1 MEMKTH
7 PHARRER
14 SFLVGLLVV
23 SVTLGISPA
32 AASAAPGDWAQLGY
46 GAAHNGYQRDEMV
59 LDRTT
64 VRGLARAY
72 AVRIGPAGTP
82 VVVGD
87 TIYVTIRAQKDLLVA
102 MAARDGSVLWEREL
116 DSGALDFTPAVANGI
131 VYITTLRYT
140 STDQG
145 GSLYAF
151 EASSGDLLWRVDG
164 TASTSPV
171 IADGKVFV
179 GGGEEGSP
187 SNLVAYVA
195 ASGAVLW
202 SARAGLYAQPAAPAV
217 SLGRVFVARVD
228 GVYAFDE
235 TTGAQLWHRYVP
247 GEPATTPVVASGM
260 VLTGGWRGIRAIDV
274 ETGDARWGYPQT
286 GIHYLNGMPAVA
298 NGTVYAHVRGQL
310 VALGLA
316 HGAVKW
322 SRTISPDPN
331 LIYESSPAVANGVV
345 YIMGIVEARE
355 RLLAYGIGGYRKRM
369 ITAPQ
374 GGDPIISNGSVY
386 LGGGTSGASLTTFRL
401 PNTSA

>member
-7 PHARRER
+7 PHTRRVR

-23 SVTLGISPA
+23 SVTLGISSA

-46 GAAHNGYQRDEMV
+46 GPAHNGYQRDETV

-72 AVRIGPAGTP
+72 TVRIGPAGTP

-87 TIYVTIRAQKDLLVA
+87 TIYVTIRAEKELLVA
-102 MAARDGSVLWEREL
+102 MAASDGSVLWEREL
-116 DSGALDFTPAVANGI
+116 DSEALEFTPAVANGV
-131 VYITTLRYT
+131 VYITSLRYT
-140 STDQG
+140 SPDQG

-151 EASSGDLLWRVDG
+151 DASSGELLWRVGG

-171 IADGKVFV
+171 VADGKVFV

-187 SNLVAYVA
+187 PNVVAYDA
-195 ASGAVLW
+195 ASGAVRW
-202 SARAGLYAQPAAPAV
+202 SAHAGLYAQTAAPAV
-217 SLGRVFVARVD
+217 SRGRVFVARSD

-260 VLTGGWRGIRAIDV
+260 VLTGGWRGIRAIDAA
-274 ETGDARWGYPQT
+274 TGDARWGYPQT

-298 NGTVYAHVRGQL
+298 YGTVYAHVDGQL
-310 VALGLA
+310 LALGLA

-322 SRTISPDPN
+322 SRTITANPY
-331 LIYESSPAVANGVV
+331 LIYEASPAVANGVV
-345 YIMGIVEARE
+345 YMMGLVNGWE
-355 RLLAYGIGGYRKRM
+355 RLLAYGTGGYRKRM
-369 ITAPQ
+369 ITAPS
-374 GGDPIISNGSVY
+374 GHDPIISNGSVY
-386 LGGGTSGASLTTFRL
+386 LGGGTSGASLTAFRL
-401 PNTSA
+401 PSTAA